1 MEKMETY
8 AAAGTLG
15 LVMSLMTVWVGWYVL
30 TLVARWRI
38 FDKAGIAGWKS
49 LIPIYSDYCT
59 YKIAWRTSF
68 FWAMLVLGGV
78 AGFIANRMGVYTD
91 AGETVPALLTA
102 LNSACSLAVAVIN
115 LLMNVNLSKKFGHGV
130 LYGLGLTFLTP
141 VFTMILGLGASEYQG
156 NPEEGLPSRRVY
168 YI

>member
-1 MEKMETY
+1 METY
-8 AAAGTLG
+8 AAAGILG

-59 YKIAWRTSF
+59 YKIAWKTSF

-91 AGETVPALLTA
+91 AGETEVG
-102 LNSACSLAVAVIN
+102 
-115 LLMNVNLSKKFGHGV
+115 KKDILIWVDYTGSMKAK
-130 LYGLGLTFLTP
+130 LGDD
-141 VFTMILGLGASEYQG
+141 S
-156 NPEEGLPSRRVY
+156 
-168 YI
+168 